1 MDYIDIRMLRL
12 EEVGPQQHVIS
23 GGEDVAAELEELRV
37 KLHKMEEME
46 EELAAWLQRKNGA
59 GV

>member
-12 EEVGPQQHVIS
+12 EKVGPQPFAIS
-23 GGEDVAAELEELRV
+23 GGGDVATKLKELRV

-46 EELAAWLQRKNGA
+46 EKLAA
-59 GV
+59 